1 MATPASG
8 ETEIA
13 HEGEPSVGQDGALR
27 PRAGLLFRRTRH
39 PIGGMAGV
47 VRAQWR
53 ERNHVVAPGR
63 DFCLVATVLL
73 CGVGVRIKCKCPPLG
88 FGCASSPSSET
99 GSGEIDRVI
108 VERGVFKRGGNG
120 RHEL

>member
-8 ETEIA
+8 ETKIA
-13 HEGEPSVGQDGALR
+13 HEGEPSVGQDRALR

-53 ERNHVVAPGR
+53 ERNHVVMPGR
-63 DFCLVATVLL
+63 DCCLVATVLL
-73 CGVGVRIKCKCPPLG
+73 CGVGVHIKCECPLLA
-88 FGCASSPSSET
+88 FGCALSS
-99 GSGEIDRVI
+99 
-108 VERGVFKRGGNG
+108 
-120 RHEL
+120 